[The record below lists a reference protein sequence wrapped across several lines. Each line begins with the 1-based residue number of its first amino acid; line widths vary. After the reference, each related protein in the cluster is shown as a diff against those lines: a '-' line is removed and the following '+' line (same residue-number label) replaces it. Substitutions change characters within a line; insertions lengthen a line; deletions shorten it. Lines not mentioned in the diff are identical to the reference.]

1 MFHNVYFLLQRE
13 TINNLELDYEIQSKI
28 ASAALKLATEAT
40 ARKSV
45 RKLRKISYQQATNKV
60 PLLFFPFYSL

>member
-1 MFHNVYFLLQRE
+1 M
-13 TINNLELDYEIQSKI
+13 ELDYEIQSKI
-28 ASAALKLATEAT
+28 ASAAFKLANEVT

-60 PLLFFPFYSL
+60 IFAYLKFVQLL

>member
-1 MFHNVYFLLQRE
+1 MHIFLFQRE
-13 TINNLELDYEIQSKI
+13 TLNDLELDYEIQSKI
-28 ASAALKLATEAT
+28 ASAALKLANEAT

-60 PLLFFPFYSL
+60 S